1 METKEKVIRNELPLR
16 QLKTAVGVLV
26 VVLGFLSSGSANP
39 KDSISRYVRD
49 VLKMKRLDENIQV
62 HTHVFYSVHFI
73 H

>member
-39 KDSISRYVRD
+39 KDSISSYVRD

-62 HTHVFYSVHFI
+62 HI
-73 H
+73 I